1 MHKRINWVKLI
12 TRPQTGL
19 TLDFM
24 VRAIGTELPKL
35 VGVGLDIKCEL
46 KGHEGMGI
54 VFEGAESRKKLNAV
68 LKRKQGEDSN
78 YFHRHIVEGRQR
90 VNNLIKTSRDIK
102 NVELGVEDKQLKHY
116 WEDYA
121 DAFSQYIPFLHTV
134 FAPEAILTKK
144 LKDEIRDYF
153 PQISEERTE
162 QYFRILTT
170 VEQESDFYLEQ
181 KDLFE
186 VAIDK
191 QRGRDIEERL
201 ARHAKRFGYMG
212 LTNSYLSEP
221 YDKKHFQALIK
232 SIQDPKEQLNR
243 LVQGREKE
251 LSQYRGFIEKL
262 PAEFLEVAKTLQL
275 YMIFRTERIVA
286 LKQGQYNIKPLLR
299 EIGKR
304 KGISFE
310 EAIWYKVS
318 EIENLL
324 KGGDRVDVS
333 KRRKYFVIELVDGEV
348 YYGEEPPE
356 VEKQG
361 EITELK
367 GVVAHSG
374 VVKGRVRLVLTK
386 KGVQKFEE
394 GEILVT
400 TMTTPDLIAAIKRAG
415 AIVTDEGG
423 VLSHAAI
430 VSREFGVPCVIGTGA
445 ATKVFQDGDLVEVDA
460 EKGVVKI
467 LEKEK

>member
-1 MHKRINWVKLI
+1 MHKGIDWVKLI

-19 TLDFM
+19 TLDFV

-46 KGHEGMGI
+46 KGHEGIGI
-54 VFEGAESRKKLNAV
+54 VFEGIESRKKLNVV
-68 LKRKQGEDSN
+68 LERRQEEDSN
-78 YFHRHIVEGRQR
+78 YFHEHIVEGRQR
-90 VNNLIKTSRDIK
+90 VSSLIKISGDIK
-102 NVELGVEDKQLKHY
+102 SAKLGVKDERLKYY
-116 WEDYA
+116 WENYR

-134 FAPEAILTKK
+134 FAPEAILTKE
-144 LKDEIRDYF
+144 LKNEIKNYF
-153 PQISEERTE
+153 PHISEERIE

-186 VAIDK
+186 IAIDK
-191 QRGRDIEERL
+191 QTGKDIEERL
-201 ARHAKRFGYMG
+201 AKHAERFGYMG
-212 LTNSYLSEP
+212 LTNSYLSES

-232 SIQDPKEQLNR
+232 STQDPKEQLNR

-251 LSQYRGFIEKL
+251 LSQYREFIEKL
-262 PAEFLEVAKTLQL
+262 PAELLGTAKTLQL

-286 LKQGQYNIKPLLR
+286 LKQGQDNIKPLLR

-310 EAIWYKVS
+310 EIIWYKVS
-318 EIENLL
+318 EIEKLF
-324 KGGDRVDVS
+324 KGGGRVNIS
-333 KRRKYFVIELVDGEV
+333 KRRQYFVIELVDGEA
-348 YYGEEPPE
+348 YYSEEPPKT
-356 VEKQG
+356 EKHE

-367 GVVAHSG
+367 GMVAHPG
-374 VVKGRVRLVLTK
+374 VAKGRVRLVLTK
-386 KGVQKFEE
+386 ESVQKFRE

-400 TMTTPDLIAAIKRAG
+400 TMTTPDLIAAIKQAG

-423 VLSHAAI
+423 ILSHAAI
-430 VSREFGVPCVIGTGA
+430 VSREFGIACVIGTGV
-445 ATKVFQDGDLVEVDA
+445 ATKVLKDGDLVEVDA
-460 EKGVVKI
+460 EKGLVKV
-467 LEKEK
+467 LKKAL